1 MFILAWSSSNSTL
14 PLISATES
22 PLCRS
27 PLMATMNLRTAT
39 SQSSNSP
46 QHLEHPNVEV
56 WAPKNLDSEIEQY
69 RWQQQ

>member
-1 MFILAWSSSNSTL
+1 MLYIYIYIYFYDIIYIMFILAWSSSNSTL

-46 QHLEHPNVEV
+46 QHLEYLWAHPK
-56 WAPKNLDSEIEQY
+56 P
-69 RWQQQ
+69 